1 MYLLLMGCPSWV
13 HTIDLDIPCRFPSDV
28 LFCFF
33 SVLAIYFMFL
43 YGQAMHMSYSYFD
56 LLCLG
61 MKNWSSMWQYYVLSL
76 LKKLWQSHNHSI
88 MRLLIMVL
96 RGKLNFKINLYLKYS
111 NISNIKLHLIMSSE
125 LDILLGFV
133 YLNSP

>member
-1 MYLLLMGCPSWV
+1 
-13 HTIDLDIPCRFPSDV
+13 
-28 LFCFF
+28 
-33 SVLAIYFMFL
+33 
-43 YGQAMHMSYSYFD
+43 
-56 LLCLG
+56 
-61 MKNWSSMWQYYVLSL
+61 
-76 LKKLWQSHNHSI
+76 
-88 MRLLIMVL
+88 MVL